1 VVPTG
6 RKSTSSKKMS
16 NVALT
21 YPSSL
26 LEINIGASGTSTT
39 RTTDGRNGRNGR
51 GRLATVA
58 RGVFRC
64 CVVAFGGGGGEGA
77 GARFVAGLLEVH
89 GCGV

>member
-1 VVPTG
+1 
-6 RKSTSSKKMS
+6 MS

-51 GRLATVA
+51 NGRGRLATVA

-77 GARFVAGLLEVH
+77 SARFVAGLLEVH
-89 GCGV
+89 VCGV